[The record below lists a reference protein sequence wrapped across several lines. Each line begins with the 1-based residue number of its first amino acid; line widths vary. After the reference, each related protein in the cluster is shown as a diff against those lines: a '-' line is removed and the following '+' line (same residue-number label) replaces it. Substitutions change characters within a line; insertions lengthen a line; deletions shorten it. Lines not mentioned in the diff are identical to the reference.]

1 MAASDQSKTEKPTPR
16 RLREAREKG
25 QIARSPDI
33 GTWVGLLLTTVLLQ
47 QTIRRGNAS
56 LRGLVEQMGKV
67 ISNPTQ
73 EGAAKYVGEALVQ
86 AAVISAPLVLSMT
99 LVGIV
104 TNLAQVGLKPSSKRL
119 KPDFSRLNPMK
130 GMKRMFSGSAAWE
143 LAKSLMKVT
152 VLAVVA
158 WPIATGLALK
168 VATGGG
174 NVFAIAG
181 ETAKTALVVLRNVA
195 AAGLVIAAADY
206 AVQKRRITKQ
216 LMMSRHEVQEEQ
228 KQHEGNPQMKSA
240 MRARQQ
246 SVSRNRMIKMVA
258 QSDVVIVNPTHYAV
272 ALRYDPARGAPEV
285 VAKGVD
291 HLAARIRLEATRAG
305 VPIVAEPAL
314 ARAVYGA
321 CEIGSLIPVM
331 LYEAVAQLLA
341 FVFRLKAQGRADGY
355 HEPRAAFLA
364 EPIDEIDLRVAKREQ
379 RRESRRSRQ
388 SERTGRSTEVGAGR

>member
-16 RLREAREKG
+16 KLREAREKG

-47 QTIRRGNAS
+47 QTLRRGNTS
-56 LRGLVEQMGKV
+56 MRGLIEQMGKV
-67 ISNPTQ
+67 IANPTQ
-73 EGAAKYVGEALVQ
+73 EGASKYVGEALVQ
-86 AAVISAPLVLSMT
+86 AAVISAPLVLGMT

-104 TNLAQVGLKPSSKRL
+104 TNLAQVGLKPSAKRL
-119 KPDFSRLNPMK
+119 KPDFSRLNPGK

-158 WPIATGLALK
+158 WPIASGLALK
-168 VATGGG
+168 VVGGG
-174 NVFAIAG
+174 NVFSIAG
-181 ETAKTALVVLRNVA
+181 ETARTALVVLRNVA

-216 LMMSRHEVQEEQ
+216 LMMSRHEVQEEM

-246 SVSRNRMIKMVA
+246 SMSRNRMIKMVA
-258 QSDVVIVNPTHYAV
+258 TSDVVIVNPTHYAV
-272 ALRYDPARGAPEV
+272 ALKYDPARGAPEV

-305 VPIVAEPAL
+305 VPIVREPAL

-321 CEIGSLIPVM
+321 CEIGSLIPVV

-364 EPIDEIDLRVAKREQ
+364 EPMDEIDLRAAKLEQ

-388 SERTGRSTEVGAGR
+388 NQRTGRSTEVGAGR